1 MKKPK
6 IPLHLR
12 LIQGSIGKKFVI
24 KQTKTG
30 PVFSKFPDMGNV
42 KPSPLQ
48 IKQREL
54 FSKAVAFS
62 NLILA
67 DPVQKVEWEKKLF
80 KKKKL
85 SNQLIQIY
93 LKDAH

>member
-1 MKKPK
+1 MST
-6 IPLHLR
+6 IPFHLK

-30 PVFSKFPDMGNV
+30 PVLSKFPDME
-42 KPSPLQ
+42 KIQPSPLQ

-54 FSKAVAFS
+54 FKEAVKYS
-62 NLILA
+62 NSIFA
-67 DPVQKVEWEKKLF
+67 DPVQKVEWEKKLS

-85 SNQLIQIY
+85 STQLIQKY
-93 LKDAH
+93 LKESQ